1 MIQVSKRRTTLI
13 VLFAAIILLMLSGCS
28 SSPKVQAQ
36 KPQYCYTSQNI
47 VTQDGERVSSRTELD
62 CTDDQVKRL
71 VKPRMGMAD
80 HCGTYTYN
88 ITLGGRN
95 VQRQGISC
103 MVLNERGE
111 VIGWEVVSH

>member
-1 MIQVSKRRTTLI
+1 MNWGFAKRMVWTIFFLFLALI
-13 VLFAAIILLMLSGCS
+13 FMVGCS
-28 SSPKVQAQ
+28 SAPKVQAHKTQ
-36 KPQYCYTSQNI
+36 NCHTSQTI
-47 VTQDGERVSSRTELD
+47 VTEYGERVNSRTELD
-62 CTDDQVKRL
+62 CTDDQIKRL

-88 ITLGGRN
+88 MTLGGRN

-111 VIGWEVVSH
+111 VVGWEIVNQ

>member
-1 MIQVSKRRTTLI
+1 MKIAI
-13 VLFAAIILLMLSGCS
+13 VLAGLLLVGCS
-28 SSPKVQAQ
+28 SAPKVSAE
-36 KPQYCYTSQNI
+36 KPQYCYTSQTIIAEN
-47 VTQDGERVSSRTELD
+47 GEKVNSRTQVE

-88 ITLGGRN
+88 MTLGGRN

-111 VIGWEVVSH
+111 VVGWEIVNH

>member
-1 MIQVSKRRTTLI
+1 MKIAI
-13 VLFAAIILLMLSGCS
+13 VLGGLLLVGCS
-28 SSPKVQAQ
+28 SAPKVSAE
-36 KPQYCYTSQNI
+36 KPQYCYTSQTIIAEN
-47 VTQDGERVSSRTELD
+47 GEKVNSRTQVE

-88 ITLGGRN
+88 MTLGGRN

-111 VIGWEVVSH
+111 VVGWEIVNH